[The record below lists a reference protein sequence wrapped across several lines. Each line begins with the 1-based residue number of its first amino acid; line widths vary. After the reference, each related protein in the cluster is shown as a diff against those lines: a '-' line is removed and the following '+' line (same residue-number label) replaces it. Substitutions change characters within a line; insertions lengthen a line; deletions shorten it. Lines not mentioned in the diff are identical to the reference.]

1 MEAVAGSLLGILF
14 GMRHACE
21 PDHLAAISTLVA
33 EERSARKGLLLG
45 LFWGAGHT
53 AALLGVAVALTVLR
67 AGLPAKAAD
76 AFELG
81 VALMLLALG
90 ARALARAA
98 REGSAGPRKL
108 HAHGRAHHEHEA
120 AAGHVH
126 LGRWTLAGRPLV
138 VGIVHGLAGSGALT
152 AVALASLPSTGA
164 RLAYVALFGFG
175 SILGMAALSGLV
187 GWPLAHLGRRPAAA
201 RALAA
206 ATGLFSIGLGVFWGW
221 PLLTRIV
228 AAA

>member
-1 MEAVAGSLLGILF
+1 MEALAGSLLGVLF

-33 EERSARKGLLLG
+33 EERSARKTLLLG
-45 LFWGAGHT
+45 LFWGLGHT

-67 AGLPAKAAD
+67 AGLPPGLAD

-90 ARALARAA
+90 ARALSRAA
-98 REGSAGPRKL
+98 REGSSGPRKL
-108 HAHGRAHHEHEA
+108 HAHGRAQHEHEA
-120 AAGHVH
+120 AGGHVH
-126 LGRWTLAGRPLV
+126 LGRWTLAGRPLII
-138 VGIVHGLAGSGALT
+138 GIVHGLAGSGALT
-152 AVALASLPSTGA
+152 AVALASLPSNAA

-175 SILGMAALSGLV
+175 SILGMAALSGIA
-187 GWPLAHLGRRPAAA
+187 GWPLAHFGRRPAAA

-206 ATGLFSIGLGVFWGW
+206 ATGLFSIGLGLFWGW
-221 PLLTRIV
+221 PLVTRIV
-228 AAA
+228 TAG